1 MDLTEAKRLL
11 IEKERSRSA
20 RIDIR
25 YGIQDGL
32 AKQVPALVAEV
43 EGLREQVADA
53 SENERK
59 EIILDLEIKLQGLAH
74 LPSG

>member
-32 AKQVPALVAEV
+32 AKQVPALVAEFS
-43 EGLREQVADA
+43 L
-53 SENERK
+53 
-59 EIILDLEIKLQGLAH
+59 
-74 LPSG
+74 LPK